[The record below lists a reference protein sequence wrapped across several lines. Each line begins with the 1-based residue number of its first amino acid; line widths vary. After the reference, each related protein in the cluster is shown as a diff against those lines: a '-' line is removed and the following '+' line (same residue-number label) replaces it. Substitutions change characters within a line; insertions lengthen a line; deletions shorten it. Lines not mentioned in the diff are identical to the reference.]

1 MHSALRRRW
10 PLPPAGGSPLGLMSS
25 VTLSFLC
32 TRLFSPVPPP
42 PTARSVSG
50 HICGMFVN
58 GDSASGHSVGRGRGV
73 FLCSTG
79 GRTPLTRSRG
89 LVAFGCLVSRLG
101 RLAVEWGL
109 RLEPGDTSVEASRGA
124 CLCVHFSVDTKI
136 FGAVSTRRRRDSS
149 YFLKVFFFFS
159 LTALLSRNH
168 ISLPPP
174 PRAAGQT
181 GMRITQPPS
190 TQGLLR
196 PELHQA
202 PFRPSER
209 QS

>member
-32 TRLFSPVPPP
+32 TRLFSPVPPAP
-42 PTARSVSG
+42 ARSVSG

-89 LVAFGCLVSRLG
+89 LVAFGCLASRLG

-149 YFLKVFFFFS
+149 YFLKVFFFFFPS
-159 LTALLSRNH
+159 LRYSAEITFPCP
-168 ISLPPP
+168 LP
-174 PRAAGQT
+174 RGRQD
-181 GMRITQPPS
+181 
-190 TQGLLR
+190 R
-196 PELHQA
+196 PG
-202 PFRPSER
+202 
-209 QS
+209 

>member
-32 TRLFSPVPPP
+32 TRLFSPVPPAP
-42 PTARSVSG
+42 ARSVSG
-50 HICGMFVN
+50 YICGMFVN

-89 LVAFGCLVSRLG
+89 LVAFGCLASRLG

-149 YFLKVFFFFS
+149 YFLKVFFFFFPHCVTQQKS
-159 LTALLSRNH
+159 HFPAPSPEGGRTDRDENNPAA
-168 ISLPPP
+168 IDPGPAA
-174 PRAAGQT
+174 PRA
-181 GMRITQPPS
+181 PP
-190 TQGLLR
+190 G
-196 PELHQA
+196 
-202 PFRPSER
+202 PFPPI
-209 QS
+209 